1 MALRVNER
9 KKMDDDERS
18 RLDVVVVDTNF
29 SSMTSVF
36 DFFLHTSLFSFR
48 QELAV
53 ISA

>member
-36 DFFLHTSLFSFR
+36 DFFVSHDCFSLR